1 METEPADDVFTATLR
16 DGATVQ
22 MRRLGYADMDAVT
35 ELHDTLTDDERY
47 LRFFTMRPAHLKTV
61 AQKLTEDNDENYALG
76 AFLRL
81 NEGAWYNY
89 GALVGVANY
98 VVCDRPD
105 TAEWAIVVAHND
117 HERGVGTALLRTL
130 AQVARRNG
138 IQHFVADVL
147 TTNHLM
153 FGVLYD
159 AGLQP
164 RRTGSEDGVV
174 HLEISLAEIAG
185 LI

>member
-1 METEPADDVFTATLR
+1 MTLR

-22 MRRLGYADMDAVT
+22 MRRLGYADRDAVI
-35 ELHDTLTDDERY
+35 ELHDTLTEDERY
-47 LRFFTMRPAHLKTV
+47 LRFFTMHPAYLETLAH
-61 AQKLTEDNDENYALG
+61 KLTEDSGEDYALG

-105 TAEWAIVVAHND
+105 SAEWAIVVAHND
-117 HERGVGTALLRTL
+117 HERGVGKALLRTL

-138 IQHFVADVL
+138 IQYFVADVL

-153 FGVLYD
+153 FRLLDD

-164 RRTGSEDGVV
+164 GDTGSEDGVV
-174 HLEISLAEIAG
+174 HLEVSLAEIAG

>member
-1 METEPADDVFTATLR
+1 LDEVSVTTLR

-22 MRRLGYADMDAVT
+22 LRRLGYADKDAVI

-47 LRFFTMRPAHLKTV
+47 LRFFTVHPAYLKTV
-61 AQKLTEDNDENYALG
+61 ADKLTEDSGKDYALG

-81 NEGAWYNY
+81 NDGAWYNY

-117 HERGVGTALLRTL
+117 HARGVGKALLRRL

-147 TTNHLM
+147 TTNHQMLR
-153 FGVLYD
+153 VIDD
-159 AGLQP
+159 AGLLPQH
-164 RRTGSEDGVV
+164 TGIEDDVM
-174 HLEISLAEIAG
+174 HLEVNLADIAE

>member
-1 METEPADDVFTATLR
+1 METEPVDEVFAATLR

-22 MRRLGYADMDAVT
+22 TRRLGYADRDAVI
-35 ELHDTLTDDERY
+35 ELHDTLTEDERY
-47 LRFFTMRPAHLKTV
+47 LRFFTMHPAYLQTLAH
-61 AQKLTEDNDENYALG
+61 KLTEDNGENYALG

-117 HERGVGTALLRTL
+117 HERGVGKALLRTL

-138 IQHFVADVL
+138 IQCFVADVL

-153 FGVLYD
+153 FRVLED
-159 AGLQP
+159 AGLQL
-164 RRTGSEDGVV
+164 RDTESADGVV
-174 HLEISLAEIAG
+174 HLEVNLAEIAG

>member
-1 METEPADDVFTATLR
+1 METEPVDEVFAVTLR

-22 MRRLGYADMDAVT
+22 MRRLGYADMDAVI
-35 ELHDTLTDDERY
+35 ELHDTLTEDERY
-47 LRFFTMRPAHLKTV
+47 LRFFTIHPAYLETV
-61 AQKLTEDNDENYALG
+61 AHKLTEDKGDNYALG

-98 VVCDRPD
+98 VVCDKPD

-117 HERGVGTALLRTL
+117 HERGVGKALLRTL

-138 IQHFVADVL
+138 IQYFVADVL

-153 FGVLYD
+153 FRVLDD

-164 RRTGSEDGVV
+164 QDTESEDGVV
-174 HLEISLAEIAG
+174 HLEVNLADIAG

>member
-1 METEPADDVFTATLR
+1 METEPVDEVYVTLR
-16 DGATVQ
+16 DGATVYL
-22 MRRLGYADMDAVT
+22 RRLGYADRDAVV

-47 LRFFTMRPAHLKTV
+47 LRFFTVHPAYLKTV
-61 AQKLTEDNDENYALG
+61 AHMLTEDNDENYALG

-117 HERGVGTALLRTL
+117 HARGVGKVLLRRL

-138 IQHFVADVL
+138 IQYFVADVL
-147 TTNHLM
+147 TANYQMLR
-153 FGVLYD
+153 VIDD

-164 RRTGSEDGVV
+164 RHTGPQDGVV
-174 HLEISLAEIAG
+174 HLEISLADIAG